1 MTACEIIDLYTHAK
15 HPEKQIGIIA
25 ELCDCPKEEIVELLK
40 LNGVLEQNKG
50 RKELQPDSVV
60 FQNNHKKMEI
70 PILDRLYAL
79 LDELDKEIQQKTQ
92 RYQEVSVA
100 IKVLSEI
107 QEGEKNG

>member
-1 MTACEIIDLYTHAK
+1 MTAGEIIDLYTHAK

-40 LNGVLEQNKG
+40 LNGVLEQKNVE
-50 RKELQPDSVV
+50 KELQTDSVV
-60 FQNNHKKMEI
+60 FQPIQEKEI
-70 PILDRLYAL
+70 PLLERLYEL

-92 RYQEVSVA
+92 RYKEVSTA
-100 IKVLSEI
+100 IKVLSEL

>member
-1 MTACEIIDLYTHAK
+1 MTAGEIIDLYTHAK

-40 LNGVLEQNKG
+40 LNGVLEKNKG
-50 RKELQPDSVV
+50 GKELQPDSVV
-60 FQNNHKKMEI
+60 FQPIQEKEI
-70 PILDRLYAL
+70 PLLERLYEL

-92 RYQEVSVA
+92 RYKEVSTA
-100 IKVLSEI
+100 IKVLSEL